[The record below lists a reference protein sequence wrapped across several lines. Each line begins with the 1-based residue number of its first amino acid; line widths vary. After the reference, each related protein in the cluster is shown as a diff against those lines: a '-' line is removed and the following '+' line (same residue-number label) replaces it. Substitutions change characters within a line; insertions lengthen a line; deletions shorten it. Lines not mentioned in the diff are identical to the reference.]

1 MKLDEILE
9 ATSLEDEGAAFLSNV
24 RIIEAVTRHFL
35 VWLNT
40 WQDEGFIPV
49 HDTWMER
56 VLEQIS
62 LPILPN
68 GKSGNWVAL
77 DENGLGLF
85 KHKNKHFSLSLEDA
99 KINS

>member
-1 MKLDEILE
+1 
-9 ATSLEDEGAAFLSNV
+9 
-24 RIIEAVTRHFL
+24 
-35 VWLNT
+35 
-40 WQDEGFIPV
+40 
-49 HDTWMER
+49 MER
-56 VLEQIS
+56 VLEKIS
-62 LPILPN
+62 LPTLPN